1 MKKHEEML
9 RDLHRRMDE
18 YESERRMKR
27 AKVTKVAASVTPVCA
42 AAVVGVGLW
51 KGGVLTPHN
60 DQLISSTVE
69 STASDVILSA
79 DNDTSADKH
88 STNNK
93 TTNNRN
99 DESATSDAAIPRA
112 TENSESVI
120 EGSKTDNTSVKAN
133 MPTADDKS
141 MPASDNN
148 ANTNNESQRA
158 TEAPV
163 VQTEAPVQQA
173 TTAND
178 VQNGNSP
185 FLKDDEEPPTYL
197 NLITSYPSGEDSMAV
212 PPIGN
217 YGFAHSLYLAM
228 EDYKDTANYLVIA
241 DVFSENG
248 QVFNYDDLTAEAA
261 RLSNNGYTAAVET
274 VNNQSGSYY
283 FISLNVTYE
292 QLQSFVAKS
301 DYAYALR
308 LYNN

>member
-1 MKKHEEML
+1 MKRREEML

-18 YESERRMKR
+18 YESNKRMKR

-120 EGSKTDNTSVKAN
+120 EGSKTDNTSVEAN

-292 QLQSFVAKS
+292 QLQSFVARS

>member
-1 MKKHEEML
+1 MKKREEML

-120 EGSKTDNTSVKAN
+120 EGSKTDNTSVEAN

-248 QVFNYDDLTAEAA
+248 QVFNYDDLTAEAT

-292 QLQSFVAKS
+292 QLQSFVARS

>member
-1 MKKHEEML
+1 MKKREEML

-18 YESERRMKR
+18 YESDKRMKR
-27 AKVTKVAASVTPVCA
+27 AKMTKVAASVTPVCA

-51 KGGVLTPHN
+51 KGGALPPHN

-69 STASDVILSA
+69 SSASDVILSA
-79 DNDTSADKH
+79 DNNTSADRH
-88 STNNK
+88 SANNK
-93 TTNNRN
+93 NNTNKNN
-99 DESATSDAAIPRA
+99 ESETSDAAIPRA
-112 TENSESVI
+112 TENSESVV
-120 EGSKTDNTSVKAN
+120 EGSKTDNASVEAN
-133 MPTADDKS
+133 TPTADDKS

-185 FLKDDEEPPTYL
+185 VLKGDEEPPTYL
-197 NLITSYPSGEDSMAV
+197 NLITSYPSGENSMAV

-248 QVFNYDDLTAEAA
+248 QVFNFDDLTAEAA

-274 VNNQSGSYY
+274 VNNQSGAYY

>member
-1 MKKHEEML
+1 MKKREEML

-120 EGSKTDNTSVKAN
+120 EGSKTDNTSVEAN

-274 VNNQSGSYY
+274 VNIQSGSYY

-292 QLQSFVAKS
+292 QLQSFVARS